1 MKLPRAFKW
10 IFLNFLFYKQ
20 NFLLCW
26 SISRHLNLTRWN
38 EWEQQPWMS
47 VEKKRYRKEGMKFE
61 MLMILKLQIK
71 MQFLFPSFTRCFN
84 IAVVRSLS
92 DIISH
97 VKPFKVS
104 SWRVNKARKLKK
116 KERME
121 EMKYK
126 GWKLFKL
133 FKITQIFKFN
143 KSLKKNV

>member
-116 KERME
+116 KRE
-121 EMKYK
+121 
-126 GWKLFKL
+126 WKKWNTRDGSYLNFLKL
-133 FKITQIFKFN
+133 Q
-143 KSLKKNV
+143 